1 MDQRRPTQP
10 STNVIPLH
18 PQARVLDSST
28 PEKSEM
34 KEAARME
41 KEVDET
47 PPEHAARAPSPK
59 LSLVSS
65 LPQIRLDQDLHV
77 VLTQAMRALSEDPC
91 LFSKGD
97 QLVRV
102 AVTEGETPRLV
113 PMSTATLRE
122 QLSIRA
128 RWLKGDFVHPPGN
141 IASALVKRGAWSSI
155 RELRAMTTFPV
166 LSSQGDLRTEEGYDP
181 NTRTFYVGGCSVAV
195 PEEPNIQD
203 AKAACARLLD
213 LVNEFPFAEEAHK
226 SAWLA
231 ALLTPL
237 SRFMHD
243 GNTPLVVMQAN
254 MPGSGK
260 TTLAQLIATIVT
272 GSSVPAMACEKSEP
286 NRKEILAKLRGAP
299 SIALLDNVVAR
310 FGGPN
315 LSTLI
320 TSRSFEDRSLGHLK
334 QLSAPN
340 DTCWMVT
347 GNRISLAPD
356 MARRCLHLRL
366 QSNSE
371 KPHLRG
377 GFRYPNLLEHA
388 RQHRGELLSATL
400 TILKAYAL
408 AGMPDVGLVAWGSFE
423 EWSGIVRGALVWC
436 GLADPAATREEL
448 EAEADE
454 SATEHAR
461 LVEGWHQL
469 QVAMAREDGMT
480 VKEALDHLHGDASAA
495 PFLREI
501 LQGMGRA
508 GSPPEPLKIARR
520 LRDAKD
526 RNVGGKMLR
535 SLGSAK
541 EALRWQV
548 SRVEGDSRDRG

>member
-1 MDQRRPTQP
+1 MT
-10 STNVIPLH
+10 
-18 PQARVLDSST
+18 
-28 PEKSEM
+28 
-34 KEAARME
+34 EAPALV

-47 PPEHAARAPSPK
+47 PHEPTPRLSSPK

-65 LPQIRLDQDLHV
+65 IPQIRLDQDLHV

-102 AVTEGETPRLV
+102 VTDGETPRLV
-113 PMSTATLRE
+113 PMCTAKLRE

-128 RWLKGDFVHPPGN
+128 RWLKDDFVHPPGS
-141 IASALVKRGAWSSI
+141 IASALVRRGDWSSI
-155 RELRAMTTFPV
+155 PELRAMTTFPV
-166 LSSQGDLRTEEGYDP
+166 LSHQGDLRTQEGYDSK
-181 NTRTFYVGGCSVAV
+181 TRTFYVEGCSVSVADEPTIEDAV
-195 PEEPNIQD
+195 
-203 AKAACARLLD
+203 AACACLLD
-213 LVNEFPFAEEAHK
+213 LVSDFPFAEEAHR

-243 GNTPLVVMQAN
+243 GNTPLVVIQAN

-315 LSTLI
+315 LNTLI

-366 QSNSE
+366 QCDVE
-371 KPHLRG
+371 KPHNRG
-377 GFRYPNLLEHA
+377 GFRHPNLM
-388 RQHRGELLSATL
+388 QHVRENRGELLSSAL
-400 TILKAYAL
+400 TILKAYTM
-408 AGMPDVGLVAWGSFE
+408 AGMPDLGLVPWGSFE

-436 GLADPAATREEL
+436 GLPDPAATRDEL
-448 EAEADE
+448 EEEADE

-469 QVAMAREDGMT
+469 QSGMAREDGMT
-480 VKEALDHLHGDASAA
+480 VKEALDHLDRDPSAA
-495 PFLREI
+495 PFLREM

-508 GSPPEPLKIARR
+508 GSPPESLKIARR

-535 SLGSAK
+535 SVGSPK

-548 SRVEGDSRDRG
+548 IRVEGGRGTAG

>member
-1 MDQRRPTQP
+1 
-10 STNVIPLH
+10 
-18 PQARVLDSST
+18 
-28 PEKSEM
+28 
-34 KEAARME
+34 ME
-41 KEVDET
+41 KEADQKAN
-47 PPEHAARAPSPK
+47 EHGPRVPSPK

-77 VLTQAMRALSEDPC
+77 VLTQAMRALSDDPC

-102 AVTEGETPRLV
+102 VMTDGDAPRLV
-113 PMSTATLRE
+113 PMCAAKLRE
-122 QLSIRA
+122 QLSLRAKWIR
-128 RWLKGDFVHPPGN
+128 DDYVHPPGN
-141 IASALVKRGAWSSI
+141 IASALVRRGAWSSI

-166 LSSQGDLRTEEGYDP
+166 LSPEGELRTEEGYDP
-181 NTRTFYVGGCSVAV
+181 HTRTFYVGGCSVAV
-195 PEEPNIQD
+195 PEEPTLED

-213 LVNEFPFAEEAHK
+213 LVSEFSFAEEAHR

-243 GNTPLVVMQAN
+243 GNTPLVVIQAN

-260 TTLAQLIATIVT
+260 SILAQLIATLVT
-272 GSSVPAMACEKSEP
+272 GSSVSVMACEKSEP

-299 SIALLDNVVAR
+299 SLALLDNVVAR

-340 DTCWMVT
+340 DTCWLVT

-388 RQHRGELLSATL
+388 RQGRGELLSSAL
-400 TILKAYAL
+400 IILKAYAL
-408 AGMPDVGLVAWGSFE
+408 AGMPEVGLVPWGSFE
-423 EWSGIVRGALVWC
+423 EWSRIVRGALVWS
-436 GLADPAATREEL
+436 GLSDPALTRNEL
-448 EAEADE
+448 EEDADE
-454 SATEHAR
+454 GATEHAR

-469 QVAMAREDGMT
+469 QNAVGKEDGMT
-480 VKEALDHLHGDASAA
+480 VKEALDHLDGDPSAA
-495 PFLREI
+495 PLLREM

-508 GSPPEPLKIARR
+508 GLLAEPLKIARR

-526 RNVGGKMLR
+526 
-535 SLGSAK
+535 
-541 EALRWQV
+541 
-548 SRVEGDSRDRG
+548 

>member
-1 MDQRRPTQP
+1 MDQKRPKHP
-10 STNVIPLH
+10 SSNKVIVLH
-18 PQARVLDSST
+18 P
-28 PEKSEM
+28 
-34 KEAARME
+34 
-41 KEVDET
+41 
-47 PPEHAARAPSPK
+47 ARAFDGHGSEAENAVRH
-59 LSLVSS
+59 SLRDAVESQAS
-65 LPQIRLDQDLHV
+65 NLELPYIRLDQDLHV
-77 VLTQAMRALSEDPC
+77 IVTQAMQALAEDPC

-102 AVTEGETPRLV
+102 VITKSDAPRLV
-113 PMSTATLRE
+113 PLCAVKLRE

-128 RWLKGDFVHPPGN
+128 RWLKNDFVHPPASL
-141 IASALVKRGAWSSI
+141 ASALARRGAWSSI

-166 LSSQGDLRTEEGYDP
+166 LSPQGELRTQEGYDEK
-181 NTRTFYVGGCSVAV
+181 TGTFHVGGCEVDV
-195 PEEPNIQD
+195 PDQPTMES

-213 LVNEFPFAEEAHK
+213 LVADFPFAEEGHR

-260 TTLAQLIATIVT
+260 TTLAQLISTIVI

-315 LSTLI
+315 LSALI

-340 DTCWMVT
+340 DTTWIAT

-366 QSNSE
+366 QCDVE

-377 GFRYPNLLEHA
+377 GFRYPNLMDHA
-388 RQHRGELLSATL
+388 RQRRGELLSAAL
-400 TILKAYAL
+400 TVLKAYAV
-408 AGMPDVGLVAWGSFE
+408 AGMPDVGLAPWGSFE
-423 EWSGIVRGALVWC
+423 EWSRIVRGALVWC
-436 GLADPAATREEL
+436 GLVDPALTRDEL
-448 EAEADE
+448 EEEADE
-454 SATEHAR
+454 SATEHVR

-469 QVAMAREDGMT
+469 QLVMVRGDGMT
-480 VKEALDHLHGDASAA
+480 VKEALDHLDADPSAA
-495 PFLREI
+495 PFLRET

-526 RNVGGKMLR
+526 RNVGGKILR
-535 SLGSAK
+535 SVGSPK
-541 EALRWQV
+541 EALRWRV
-548 SRVEGDSRDRG
+548 VLVEGERSDRR